1 MTAADILL
9 DIFILT
15 GVIIALGIT
24 LGK

>member
-15 GVIIALGIT
+15 GVIIALGVT